1 MQHGPLTRNTAK
13 LADTLSVDERARELA
28 RRSLIQTRLMDMPE
42 AMNCLHEL
50 DRLAAGRLSVA
61 AQTLRATAWA
71 VNLSYTVGWTQSRSA
86 FSDAVALAR
95 ECEEQPVVLEVL
107 SWYAL
112 YYPLAD
118 HRSIAPLD
126 AIVQIMEGV
135 QHADADTLARAG
147 YAAQSLFLTARQ
159 MAPALAWAQFATR
172 QARRSGD
179 PELERSVLRYMTL
192 AQADDVRLDW
202 IAGQPNMAALKQ
214 AIVGLES
221 GQIFSEALGLKQ
233 SSFQAPLVL
242 AGLLTLSGEY
252 GRALALFDAH
262 LDEADQALGLEI
274 AGHISDRALCLAQL
288 GRLSEARVAQRRAQE
303 AIGQVDDV
311 IDQYLA
317 FLHFN
322 EIQLRALEGVP
333 ADEER
338 PKLAAVLQRL
348 RAQEDLMR
356 RAINVRAHALAMPP
370 LVSSS

>member
-1 MQHGPLTRNTAK
+1 MQHGPLSRNTAK
-13 LADTLSVDERARELA
+13 LQSSLSADERARELA

-42 AMNCLHEL
+42 SMNCLHEI
-50 DRLAAGRLSVA
+50 DRMSTERLSA
-61 AQTLRATAWA
+61 EAQALRATAWA
-71 VNLSYTVGWTQSRSA
+71 VNLSDTVGWTQSRSA

-95 ECEEQPVVLEVL
+95 ECSEQPVVLEVL

-126 AIVQIMEGV
+126 AIVQIIDGV
-135 QHADADTLARAG
+135 EHADADTLSRTG

-214 AIVGLES
+214 AIIGLES
-221 GQIFSEALGLKQ
+221 GQMFSEALGLKQ

-242 AGLLTLSGEY
+242 AGLLTLSGEHA
-252 GRALALFDAH
+252 RALALFDAH
-262 LDEADQALGLEI
+262 LQDAEYALGLE
-274 AGHISDRALCLAQL
+274 ASGHFSDRALCLAHL
-288 GRLSEARVAQRRAQE
+288 GRMSDARAMQRRAQE
-303 AIGQVDDV
+303 AVAQTDDV

-317 FLHFN
+317 FIHFN
-322 EIQLRALEGVP
+322 EIQLRALEGLP
-333 ADEER
+333 ADDER
-338 PKLAAVLQRL
+338 PRLAAVLQRL
-348 RAQEDLMR
+348 RAQEDLIR
-356 RAINVRAHALAMPP
+356 RAINARAHALAMPP
-370 LVSSS
+370 LVSAS

>member
-1 MQHGPLTRNTAK
+1 MQHGPLSRNTAK
-13 LADTLSVDERARELA
+13 LQSSLPADERARELA
-28 RRSLIQTRLMDMPE
+28 RRSLIQARLLDMPE
-42 AMNCLHEL
+42 SMNCLHEI
-50 DRLAAGRLSVA
+50 DRMSAERLSA
-61 AQTLRATAWA
+61 EAQALRATAWA

-95 ECEEQPVVLEVL
+95 ECSEQAVVLEVL

-126 AIVQIMEGV
+126 AIVQIIGAV
-135 QHADADTLARAG
+135 DHADADTLARAG
-147 YAAQSLFLTARQ
+147 YAAQGLFLTARQ

-214 AIVGLES
+214 AIIGLES
-221 GQIFSEALGLKQ
+221 GQMFSEALGLKQ

-242 AGLLTLSGEY
+242 AGLLTLSGEHA
-252 GRALALFDAH
+252 RALALFDAH
-262 LDEADQALGLEI
+262 LDEAEYGLGLETS
-274 AGHISDRALCLAQL
+274 GHFSDRALCLAHL
-288 GRLSEARVAQRRAQE
+288 GRMSDARAMQRRAQE
-303 AIGQVDDV
+303 AVAQTDDV

-317 FLHFN
+317 FIHFN

-333 ADEER
+333 ADDER
-338 PKLAAVLQRL
+338 PRLAAVLQRL
-348 RAQEDLMR
+348 RAQEDLIR
-356 RAINVRAHALAMPP
+356 RAINARAHALAMPP
-370 LVSSS
+370 LVSAS